1 MTLYLAREILAVSS
15 LGFDL
20 STGFFQIQVRSGQCE
35 LNTRPIDLQSIAL
48 PTELYPVVTDY
59 IYGALPLSYG
69 RSNNVEYDQMV
80 SIHRPPAYDA
90 KMTAVSNLS
99 AFF

>member
-1 MTLYLAREILAVSS
+1 MINIAVSS

-48 PTELYPVVTDY
+48 PTELYPADVTDY
-59 IYGALPLSYG
+59 IKSTALFP
-69 RSNNVEYDQMV
+69 
-80 SIHRPPAYDA
+80 
-90 KMTAVSNLS
+90 
-99 AFF
+99 

>member
-1 MTLYLAREILAVSS
+1 MHNYVKLQSTKLGTRHYLTFLAREIFAVSS

-48 PTELYPVVTDY
+48 PTELYPATDHY
-59 IYGALPLSYG
+59 MLYFLIM
-69 RSNNVEYDQMV
+69 NN
-80 SIHRPPAYDA
+80 I
-90 KMTAVSNLS
+90 AVSDLMCLWS
-99 AFF
+99 PP